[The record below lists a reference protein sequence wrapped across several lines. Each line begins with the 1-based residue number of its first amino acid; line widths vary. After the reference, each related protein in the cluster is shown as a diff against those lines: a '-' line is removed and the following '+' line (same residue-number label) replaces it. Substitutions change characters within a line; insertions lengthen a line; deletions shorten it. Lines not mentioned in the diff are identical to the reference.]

1 MNFIKFVA
9 CAFALSPMTVFA
21 VQNAPYA
28 VEVPTKGGGTL
39 MSLDFESSG
48 EVASFTFRV
57 VLPEGAK
64 RIDTSRCLS
73 ELPKGFTGV
82 CKAYGNVVAVTGY
95 STEGKALPAGLVS
108 VGKLSF
114 VSTAKAAVT
123 IDAFEASDT
132 QGNSSP
138 VGTAKVERAE

>member
-1 MNFIKFVA
+1 MNFLKFVVSA
-9 CAFALSPMTVFA
+9 LAISPFAVFA
-21 VQNAPYA
+21 AQNAPYA
-28 VEVPTKGGGTL
+28 VEMTTKGGGTL

-48 EVASFTFRV
+48 EVAAFTFRV

-73 ELPKGFTGV
+73 ELPAGFTGV

-95 STEGKALPAGLVS
+95 SADGKALPAGMIT
-108 VGKLSF
+108 VGKLSY
-114 VSTAKAAVT
+114 VSVAKAGAK
-123 IDAFEASDT
+123 IDAFEASNA
-132 QGNSSP
+132 QGLDAS